1 MGGSLGLAIRAAD
14 PAAIVTGY
22 DADPAVAR
30 RALDRGAVMERFDD
44 PAAIPRDAEAVVLA
58 VPPAPRRRSRARSPR
73 PSPRTR
79 SSWTSRA
86 SCSPR
91 WPRCSRP
98 PPWVTDG
105 SAHPLAGSESS
116 GIESARP
123 DLYRGAAVLI
133 GLPIEAGTAAGR
145 AAALWTSIGA
155 RPGSI
160 APSLHDALVALTSH
174 LPYAASVAL
183 VRTLRRTGSMTRA
196 LAETAGPGLRDT
208 TRVAGSPPELWAEIL
223 ELNGPKLLPALEL
236 LEREVR
242 LRRAIEDE
250 GTRIARPPGRSAGLP
265 RGAGPATGTMSRAA
279 TRPGRPLRGGTEV
292 PGDKSIT
299 QRAILLGALSPGE
312 TRIRGANP
320 GEDARAA
327 LGLVRALG
335 ARVRASRGEWT
346 IQGAPC
352 ARARRSSTR
361 RTRGPRSGWR
371 RDFSRRS
378 ASSRC

>member
-1 MGGSLGLAIRAAD
+1 MTGRFDNPGPPRRIAIVGLGLMGGSLGLAIRAAD
-14 PAAIVTGY
+14 PAAVVTGY

-30 RALDRGAVMERFDD
+30 SALDRGAVMERFDD

-58 VPPAPRRRSRARSPR
+58 VPPRAAAALARSIATSVPADAIVMDL
-73 PSPRTR
+73 
-79 SSWTSRA
+79 SSLMLPA
-86 SCSPR
+86 LAAVLQAAALGDR
-91 WPRCSRP
+91 WVP
-98 PPWVTDG
+98 
-105 SAHPLAGSESS
+105 AHPLAGSESS

-242 LRRAIEDE
+242 ALRRAIED
-250 GTRIARPPGRSAGLP
+250 GGPGL
-265 RGAGPATGTMSRAA
+265 RAH
-279 TRPGRPLRGGTEV
+279 LE
-292 PGDKSIT
+292 
-299 QRAILLGALSPGE
+299 E
-312 TRIRGANP
+312 
-320 GEDARAA
+320 ARAFREE
-327 LGLVRALG
+327 L
-335 ARVRASRGEWT
+335 
-346 IQGAPC
+346 APRP
-352 ARARRSSTR
+352 A
-361 RTRGPRSGWR
+361 P
-371 RDFSRRS
+371 
-378 ASSRC
+378 

>member
-1 MGGSLGLAIRAAD
+1 MTGRFDNPGPPRRIAIVGLGLMGGSLGLAIRAAD

-30 RALDRGAVMERFDD
+30 RALDRGAVMVRRRPRGH
-44 PAAIPRDAEAVVLA
+44 PARCRGGRARRSARAAAALARSIATSVPADATVMDLSSLMLPALAAVLQAAALGDRWV
-58 VPPAPRRRSRARSPR
+58 PAPPRRLRR
-73 PSPRTR
+73 
-79 SSWTSRA
+79 
-86 SCSPR
+86 
-91 WPRCSRP
+91 
-98 PPWVTDG
+98 
-105 SAHPLAGSESS
+105 

-242 LRRAIEDE
+242 ALRRAIED
-250 GTRIARPPGRSAGLP
+250 GGPGL
-265 RGAGPATGTMSRAA
+265 RAH
-279 TRPGRPLRGGTEV
+279 LE
-292 PGDKSIT
+292 
-299 QRAILLGALSPGE
+299 E
-312 TRIRGANP
+312 
-320 GEDARAA
+320 ARAFREE
-327 LGLVRALG
+327 L
-335 ARVRASRGEWT
+335 
-346 IQGAPC
+346 APRP
-352 ARARRSSTR
+352 A
-361 RTRGPRSGWR
+361 P
-371 RDFSRRS
+371 
-378 ASSRC
+378 